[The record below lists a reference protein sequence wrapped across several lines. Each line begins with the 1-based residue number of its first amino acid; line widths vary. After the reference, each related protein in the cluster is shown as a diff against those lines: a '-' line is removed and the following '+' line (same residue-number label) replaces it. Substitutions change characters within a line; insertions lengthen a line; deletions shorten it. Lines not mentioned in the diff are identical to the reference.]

1 MARRCGF
8 EPHGGFSRL
17 PSRAS
22 ASRSRARYFR
32 RSRISA
38 KRARQVGSDCG
49 PRDLSPGGHWS
60 AVSIALDTMVLV
72 WGGLRPPISK
82 KTAASAHVAEME
94 FRSRVLIR
102 DLEDRGEKVIIPT
115 IAVAELLTP
124 LEPRQH
130 GQFIATLTDRF
141 FCPPFDLRAAAMA
154 AQLWQWHRGLP
165 AEEQIQRSVLKADV
179 LIISVAKVA
188 GASSFIVTTQSPGS
202 SRLTLE

>member
-1 MARRCGF
+1 
-8 EPHGGFSRL
+8 
-17 PSRAS
+17 
-22 ASRSRARYFR
+22 
-32 RSRISA
+32 
-38 KRARQVGSDCG
+38 
-49 PRDLSPGGHWS
+49 
-60 AVSIALDTMVLV
+60 VSVALDTMVLV

-82 KTAASAHVAEME
+82 KTATSAHVAEME

-124 LEPRQH
+124 LEPHQH

-141 FCPPFDLRAAAMA
+141 FCPPFDLRVAAMA

-188 GASSFIVTTQSPGS
+188 GASIFYSHDAK
-202 SRLTLE
+202 SRKLAAHAGMKALDLPTHSEDMFTNAEMKKTAVGEASEVPAPATRRKRSRN